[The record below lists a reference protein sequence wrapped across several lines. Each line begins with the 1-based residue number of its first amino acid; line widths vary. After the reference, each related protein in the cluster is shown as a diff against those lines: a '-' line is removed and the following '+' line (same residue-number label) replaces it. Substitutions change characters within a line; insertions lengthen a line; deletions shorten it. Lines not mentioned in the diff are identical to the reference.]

1 MATETQCEH
10 YLRHTSIFA
19 PCCQKWFPCHRCH
32 NDETDH
38 ELNRSEVTLIKCREC
53 LTEQS
58 VSEKCQNWEC
68 SRAERFDL
76 SYCHQCLIWNDDPDR
91 PMFHCNDCG
100 MCRKG
105 LRKDYWH
112 CQTCG
117 YCSHVDAKNSHIC
130 QSNKIHDN
138 CPICQESLMNS
149 QIGVIQPH
157 NCAHLMCFKCYEGLK
172 ENNQYQCPICRKS
185 FFNMAAQWLFIDH
198 ILLRHRMP
206 PELSHYRADV
216 SCNDCPHRSRG
227 LRYHFQFHKCL
238 YCGSYNTT
246 LLKHYPSQRIPGVPQ
261 LRRVRSAHTLRNPP
275 PLNLNFNQ
283 SESEREHGLPSP
295 QSA

>member
-138 CPICQESLMNS
+138 CLSMLKSRRKIVPFVKRVWWIVKLELFNPIT
-149 QIGVIQPH
+149 V
-157 NCAHLMCFKCYEGLK
+157 
-172 ENNQYQCPICRKS
+172 PI
-185 FFNMAAQWLFIDH
+185 
-198 ILLRHRMP
+198 
-206 PELSHYRADV
+206 
-216 SCNDCPHRSRG
+216 
-227 LRYHFQFHKCL
+227 
-238 YCGSYNTT
+238 
-246 LLKHYPSQRIPGVPQ
+246 
-261 LRRVRSAHTLRNPP
+261 
-275 PLNLNFNQ
+275 
-283 SESEREHGLPSP
+283 
-295 QSA
+295 